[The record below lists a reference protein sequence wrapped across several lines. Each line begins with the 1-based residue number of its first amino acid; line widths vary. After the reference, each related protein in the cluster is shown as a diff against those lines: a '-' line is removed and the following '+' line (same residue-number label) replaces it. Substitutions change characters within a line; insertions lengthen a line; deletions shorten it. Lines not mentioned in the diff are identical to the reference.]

1 MSEKVKNIHCSSISR
16 FSQTLY
22 SLVSRQIM
30 SKVEFGLY
38 PPPQTPLWGGVD
50 FFLEVIYMYFFW
62 KLLFKP
68 KQVWEVCRSE
78 NKIWMN
84 RETFYREFKFF
95 SFFFNSLFSVF
106 RQFSAFFFLQN
117 WNFFLKTSGK
127 H

>member
-1 MSEKVKNIHCSSISR
+1 MQWTLRASDCFHMPVYCLKTNHVKSR
-16 FSQTLY
+16 IWTL
-22 SLVSRQIM
+22 
-30 SKVEFGLY
+30 
-38 PPPQTPLWGGVD
+38 PPPHRPLCGGGVD
-50 FFLEVIYMYFFW
+50 FFLEVMYMYFFW

-106 RQFSAFFFLQN
+106 RQFSAFFFFKIEI
-117 WNFFLKTSGK
+117 FFLKTSGK